1 MARTPRATTATTKA
15 VGYIR
20 VSTDKQA
27 DHGVSLEAQ
36 HAKLT
41 AYAALYDLELVDIIV
56 DAAASAKTLDRP
68 GLQRALAMLHT
79 GQANALLVAKLDRL
93 TRSVKDLGALV
104 EDYFSSDT
112 ITLLSVADSID
123 TRTAAG
129 RLVLNV
135 LGSVAQWER
144 ETIGERTTEAL
155 AHKRANHERTSLHAP
170 YGFQLAADGKM
181 LVADEAEQALLGA
194 IRQAR
199 QRGLSQRAVVAD
211 LARQGFTTR
220 KGTPLSLMQVQRI
233 MSQAQIA

>member
-1 MARTPRATTATTKA
+1 MARTPQTRTKT
-15 VGYIR
+15 VGYLR

-36 HAKLT
+36 QAKLT

-56 DAAASAKTLDRP
+56 DAGVSAKTLDRP
-68 GLQRALAMLHT
+68 GLQRALGMLHK

-93 TRSVKDLGALV
+93 TRSVKDLGSLV
-104 EDYFSSDT
+104 EEHFSSDT

-144 ETIGERTTEAL
+144 ETIGERTSEAL
-155 AHKRANHERTSLHAP
+155 AHKKAHGQRIGEIA
-170 YGFQLAADGKM
+170 YGFTLAADGKT
-181 LVADEAEQALLGA
+181 LVEDTAEQALLGA
-194 IRQAR
+194 IREAR

-211 LARQGFTTR
+211 LTRQGFTTR
-220 KGTPLSLMQVQRI
+220 KGTALSLMQVQRI
-233 MSQAQIA
+233 MQQARVA